1 MSKEINQKS
10 PENSVNSA
18 TGSRISLKNG
28 DFQANH
34 SQNQGKSFENSQNSD
49 QTRKN
54 AENSRN
60 LTESEVNS
68 SKFTENKESASNSSK
83 SIENSINSDNS
94 KENREFEELL
104 SKNGDNSNNLSQNTT
119 NSANSKENAIKSS
132 NPSENA
138 VESMDFKLNN
148 ENSAQVK
155 ENIENSASIDEIIE
169 NSADIGK
176 NAENNVDM
184 GEGGEN
190 SSVSVAKATSLKDF
204 FNIDSE
210 NELKS
215 QFPSVN
221 IENLRN
227 NKDFNELLRLIIQ
240 NPTLAQVYSCFN
252 AIVSSTEEHSRKKLA
267 YALASANSSVGSLSS
282 SSKTEQAYFTKEQ
295 VLNMSQEEIRR
306 NYTKIRQS
314 QQHW

>member
-1 MSKEINQKS
+1 MNKEINQKS
-10 PENSVNSA
+10 HENSVNSA
-18 TGSRISLKNG
+18 TGLRILLKNEDFQAKHNQNQGNSLKN
-28 DFQANH
+28 
-34 SQNQGKSFENSQNSD
+34 SQKSDEA
-49 QTRKN
+49 RKN
-54 AENSRN
+54 ADNSRF
-60 LTESEVNS
+60 LTESDVNS
-68 SKFTENKESASNSSK
+68 GISNESFANASDLSIKE
-83 SIENSINSDNS
+83 
-94 KENREFEELL
+94 ENREKVKKIHEHKEF
-104 SKNGDNSNNLSQNTT
+104 SAKNGDNSMNLSQKTVNPAISKE
-119 NSANSKENAIKSS
+119 NVAKPSNSKENA
-132 NPSENA
+132 EEA
-138 VESMDFKLNN
+138 MDFKQNN
-148 ENSAQVK
+148 ESSAK
-155 ENIENSASIDEIIE
+155 AGESIENSANAGEKADNSID
-169 NSADIGK
+169 IGE
-176 NAENNVDM
+176 NAENNIDTDESV
-184 GEGGEN
+184 EN
-190 SSVSVAKATSLKDF
+190 IRNSEAKATSLKDF

-267 YALASANSSVGSLSS
+267 YALASANSGVGSLSS
-282 SSKTEQAYFTKEQ
+282 SSKTEQAFFTKEQ

>member
-1 MSKEINQKS
+1 MNNEFNQKS
-10 PENSVNSA
+10 HENSINSA
-18 TGSRISLKNG
+18 TGSRILLKNE
-28 DFQANH
+28 DFQAKH
-34 SQNQGKSFENSQNSD
+34 SQNQGNSLKNSQKSD
-49 QTRKN
+49 EARKSS
-54 AENSRN
+54 ENSRI
-60 LTESEVNS
+60 LAESDVNS
-68 SKFTENKESASNSSK
+68 GISNESLANTSDLSIKE
-83 SIENSINSDNS
+83 
-94 KENREFEELL
+94 ENREKVKKIHEHKEF
-104 SKNGDNSNNLSQNTT
+104 SAKNGDNSMNLSQ
-119 NSANSKENAIKSS
+119 SAVNPAISKENVAKPS
-132 NPSENA
+132 NSAENTEKA
-138 VESMDFKLNN
+138 MDFNQNN
-148 ENSAQVK
+148 ENSSK
-155 ENIENSASIDEIIE
+155 TEESIENIANVGEKADNSI
-169 NSADIGK
+169 
-176 NAENNVDM
+176 DM
-184 GEGGEN
+184 GENVEN
-190 SSVSVAKATSLKDF
+190 TRNSEAKATSLRDF

-267 YALASANSSVGSLSS
+267 YALASANSGVGSLSS
-282 SSKTEQAYFTKEQ
+282 SSKTEQAFFTKEQ

>member
-1 MSKEINQKS
+1 MNKEFNQKS
-10 PENSVNSA
+10 HENSINSA
-18 TGSRISLKNG
+18 TGSRILLKNE
-28 DFQANH
+28 DFQAKH
-34 SQNQGKSFENSQNSD
+34 SQNQGNSLKNSQKPD
-49 QTRKN
+49 EARKST
-54 AENSRN
+54 ENSRI
-60 LTESEVNS
+60 LAESDVNS
-68 SKFTENKESASNSSK
+68 GISNESSAITSDSSTKE
-83 SIENSINSDNS
+83 
-94 KENREFEELL
+94 ENREKVKKIHEHKEF
-104 SKNGDNSNNLSQNTT
+104 SAKNGDNSMNLSQ
-119 NSANSKENAIKSS
+119 SAVNPAISKENAVKSS
-132 NPSENA
+132 NST
-138 VESMDFKLNN
+138 ESTEEAMDFNQYN
-148 ENSAQVK
+148 ENSAK
-155 ENIENSASIDEIIE
+155 AEESIENSAG
-169 NSADIGK
+169 IGV
-176 NAENNVDM
+176 NAENNIDTDESV
-184 GEGGEN
+184 EN
-190 SSVSVAKATSLKDF
+190 IRNSEAKATSLRDF

-267 YALASANSSVGSLSS
+267 YALASANSGVGSLSS
-282 SSKTEQAYFTKEQ
+282 SSKTEQAFFTKEQ

>member
-1 MSKEINQKS
+1 MDKEFNQKS
-10 PENSVNSA
+10 HENSINSA
-18 TGSRISLKNG
+18 TGSRILLKNE
-28 DFQANH
+28 DFQAKH
-34 SQNQGKSFENSQNSD
+34 SQNQGNSLKNSQKSD
-49 QTRKN
+49 EARKSS
-54 AENSRN
+54 ENSRI
-60 LTESEVNS
+60 LAESDVNS
-68 SKFTENKESASNSSK
+68 GISNESLANT
-83 SIENSINSDNS
+83 SD
-94 KENREFEELL
+94 
-104 SKNGDNSNNLSQNTT
+104 LSQ
-119 NSANSKENAIKSS
+119 SAVNPAISKENAAKSS
-132 NPSENA
+132 NSAENTEEA
-138 VESMDFKLNN
+138 MDFNQNN
-148 ENSAQVK
+148 ENSAK
-155 ENIENSASIDEIIE
+155 AEESIENSANVGEKADNSIDMGE
-169 NSADIGK
+169 
-176 NAENNVDM
+176 NAENNIDTDESV
-184 GEGGEN
+184 EN
-190 SSVSVAKATSLKDF
+190 IRNSEAKATSLRDF

-267 YALASANSSVGSLSS
+267 YALASANSGVGSLSS
-282 SSKTEQAYFTKEQ
+282 SSKTEQAFFTKEQ

>member
-1 MSKEINQKS
+1 MNKEFNQKS
-10 PENSVNSA
+10 HENSINSA
-18 TGSRISLKNG
+18 TGSRILLKNE
-28 DFQANH
+28 DFQAKH
-34 SQNQGKSFENSQNSD
+34 SQNQGNSLKNSQKSD
-49 QTRKN
+49 EARKSS
-54 AENSRN
+54 ENSRI
-60 LTESEVNS
+60 LAESDVNS
-68 SKFTENKESASNSSK
+68 GISNESLANTSDLSIKE
-83 SIENSINSDNS
+83 
-94 KENREFEELL
+94 ENREKAKKIHEHKEF
-104 SKNGDNSNNLSQNTT
+104 SDKNGDNSMNLSQSDVNP
-119 NSANSKENAIKSS
+119 AISKENAAKSS
-132 NPSENA
+132 ISAENTEEA
-138 VESMDFKLNN
+138 MDFKQSN
-148 ENSAQVK
+148 ENSVQS
-155 ENIENSASIDEIIE
+155 EESIE

-176 NAENNVDM
+176 NAENSIDTDEIV
-184 GEGGEN
+184 EN
-190 SSVSVAKATSLKDF
+190 ISNSEAKATSLRDF

-252 AIVSSTEEHSRKKLA
+252 AIVSSTEEQSRKKLA
-267 YALASANSSVGSLSS
+267 YALASANSGVGSLSS
-282 SSKTEQAYFTKEQ
+282 SSKTEQAFFTKEQ